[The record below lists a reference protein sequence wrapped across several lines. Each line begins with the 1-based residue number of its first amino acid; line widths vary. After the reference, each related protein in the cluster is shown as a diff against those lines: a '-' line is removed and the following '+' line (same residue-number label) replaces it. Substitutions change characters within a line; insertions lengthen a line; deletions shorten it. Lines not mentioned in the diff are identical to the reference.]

1 MAAFVSNSALIGA
14 LVAIF
19 LIAYLLYGNLSV
31 AYVYMMSIWPWMAI
45 ATVIARL
52 HIGRDRELFHF
63 SPLIHLPLLG
73 ILGSV
78 SSIGTLIALKDMT
91 VIDCIVLGNVDPI
104 FTGIFHGAFIG
115 RIPYFTRYTRVY
127 LFMIG
132 IVFLYIYGQAYSGGV
147 VRTYLDSVSFIVSTG
162 SLSVSTYMIF
172 FASRAAYILKCVYLK
187 YSFIPTEKNQTQ
199 EFKSL
204 FPNFPFPI
212 RFRLDAVF
220 DSGLMED
227 FNHGLGPTGTRDI
240 FMLTD
245 NLYLLP
251 LASIASWIV
260 DYSINGTL
268 LSGLSPGGAMSGA
281 PPVGIAYFLVLLLVL
296 SVLLTPTATARI
308 LFDRGSS
315 PHEWSG
321 TPVFIAIVFACFDL
335 LYTNPFISRFQ
346 IVCLAALLGLWLN
359 YRMDLWLDFKKR
371 YFLGS
376 LKELEFLQPSCVR
389 EAQRQTLMDA
399 VDKTS
404 TDDFGTILL
413 ETAVHHGS
421 NIKGYLND
429 DEQLSKRVWDPNPA
443 ARAAWKLAGS
453 LVMRAIRERKARLG
467 IITKKKE
474 EDRRYM
480 ASVVQTFIHRVGTKP
495 IVN

>member
-1 MAAFVSNSALIGA
+1 
-14 LVAIF
+14 
-19 LIAYLLYGNLSV
+19 
-31 AYVYMMSIWPWMAI
+31 MMSIWPWMAI

-52 HIGRDRELFHF
+52 HIGRDRELSHF

-78 SSIGTLIALKDMT
+78 SSIGTLIALKNMT
-91 VIDCIVLGNVDPI
+91 LIDCIVLGNVDPI
-104 FTGIFHGAFIG
+104 FTGIFHGLLIG

-127 LFMIG
+127 LFM
-132 IVFLYIYGQAYSGGV
+132 VFLVFVYIYGQAYSGGL
-147 VRTYLDSVSFIVSTG
+147 VRTYLDSVSFIGSAG

-172 FASRAAYILKCVYLK
+172 FASRAAYLLKCVYLK
-187 YSFIPTEKNQTQ
+187 YSFIPTEKDQEQ

-240 FMLTD
+240 YMLTD

-251 LASIASWIV
+251 LSSIASWII
-260 DYSINGTL
+260 DYSMNETL
-268 LSGLSPGGAMSGA
+268 LSGLSAGAGMNGA
-281 PPVGIAYFLVLLLVL
+281 PPAGVAYFLVLLLIL

-315 PHEWSG
+315 PHEWSA
-321 TPVFIAIVFACFDL
+321 TPILIAVVFACLDL
-335 LYTNPFISRFQ
+335 LYTNPWISRFQ
-346 IVCLAALLGLWLN
+346 IVCLAALVGLWLN

-371 YFLGS
+371 YYLGS

-389 EAQRQTLMDA
+389 EAQRLTLMDA
-399 VDKTS
+399 ADKTS

-421 NIKGYLND
+421 NIKAYLND
-429 DEQLSKRVWDPNPA
+429 EDQPSKRVWDPNPA

-467 IITKKKE
+467 IMSRKKE

-480 ASVVQTFIHRVGTKP
+480 ASVVQTFIHRVGSKP
-495 IVN
+495 TGN